1 MKGLHAFGDRKMKRL
16 YKRVTIAAAAAGMFL
31 FGGCKIGNK
40 DIVVSGT
47 LNNKQV
53 FQIGDTT
60 CGIKEAKV
68 YLVNYQNIYGTA
80 YGLKLWEH
88 DFGDESLVNYVKD
101 ITLEELVQ
109 VVCMN
114 QLAKSQEMVLSEEEN
129 QLAAEAAKEYYTAL
143 TEDEIA
149 YMGVSEADICEYYK
163 HYALAQKLYSSLTSE
178 VNEEVSDDEARV
190 MEIMQIFVS
199 DETKASEVEAKLS
212 AGEDFAS
219 VANNYNELSS
229 IQLYISRDSVP
240 DEVEEAAFLLDNNE
254 ISGKIAVENGYYFIR
269 CLNKYHVEMT
279 EANKEN
285 IVEKREEKAF
295 DDVYDEFVSSL
306 GSNINEEL
314 WEELSLDTK
323 SEIQTDSFFTVFEK
337 FFG

>member
-1 MKGLHAFGDRKMKRL
+1 MVMRKMIKL
-16 YKRVTIAAAAAGMFL
+16 YKRAAIITAAAGMLL
-31 FGGCKIGNK
+31 FSGCKIGNK

-80 YGLKLWEH
+80 YGLDLWEH
-88 DFGDESLVNYVKD
+88 DFGEESLEDYVKD
-101 ITLEELVQ
+101 ITLDELVQ

-114 QLAKSQEMVLSEEEN
+114 QLAKSEEMVLTEEEN
-129 QLAAEAAKEYYTAL
+129 LLAAEAAKEYYATL

-149 YMGVSEADICEYYK
+149 YMGVSEADICEYYE

-190 MEIMQIFVS
+190 MEVMQIFVS
-199 DETKASEVEAKLS
+199 EEAKAKEVEAKLS

-240 DEVEEAAFLLDNNE
+240 EEVEAAAFLLDNNE
-254 ISGKIAVENGYYFIR
+254 ISGKIAVEDGYYFIR

-285 IVEKREEKAF
+285 IVEKREAAAF
-295 DDVYDEFVSSL
+295 DDVYNEFVSSL
-306 GSNINEEL
+306 GSNINEEV
-314 WEELSLDTK
+314 WEELNLDTE

-337 FFG
+337 YFG

>member
-1 MKGLHAFGDRKMKRL
+1 MGKMKRI
-16 YKRVTIAAAAAGMFL
+16 YKRVTIAAITAGMLL
-31 FGGCKIGNK
+31 FSGCKIGNK

-68 YLVNYQNIYGTA
+68 YLVNYQNIYGIA
-80 YGLKLWEH
+80 YGLDLWEH
-88 DFGDESLVNYVKD
+88 DFGEESLEDYVKD
-101 ITLEELVQ
+101 ITLNELVQ

-114 QLAKSQEMVLSEEEN
+114 QLAKSQEMMLSEEEN
-129 QLAAEAAKEYYTAL
+129 LLAAEAAKEYFTAL

-149 YMGVSEADICEYYK
+149 YMGVSETDICEYYK

-190 MEIMQIFVS
+190 MEVMQIFVS
-199 DETKASEVEAKLS
+199 DDKKASEVEAKLA

-240 DEVEEAAFLLDNNE
+240 DAVEETAFLLDNNE
-254 ISGKIAVENGYYFIR
+254 ISGKIAAENGYYFIR

-285 IVEKREEKAF
+285 IVEKREEEAF
-295 DDVYDEFVSSL
+295 DNVYNEFVSSL
-306 GSNINEEL
+306 GSNINEEV
-314 WEELSLDTK
+314 WEELNLDTE
-323 SEIQTDSFFTVFEK
+323 SEIKTDSFFTIFEK
-337 FFG
+337 YFG